1 MTTNRLD
8 QIEARAKAATDG
20 PWKLWAMDVLADPVG
35 NSNLD
40 DAIDVASTH
49 MLIDGKPRTF
59 DAEFIA
65 HARADVPDLVAFVRD
80 VEARHA
86 ARSNGA
92 RNGWLG
98 EPFTDCAGCGK
109 PWPCPDRQALDRLNG
124 ATR

>member
-20 PWKLWAMDVLADPVG
+20 PWERNRTYLGGAYLVSVRSPHVT
-35 NSNLD
+35 
-40 DAIDVASTH
+40 VAEGF
-49 MLIDGKPRTF
+49 LKR

-124 ATR
+124 ATSDG